1 MKRTALLFFYSV
13 LGFGL
18 ITFSGDLSQEENS
31 NQTDSLK
38 KWTIHDPARPMP
50 PVVNPGPSKPQAPPP
65 SDATVLFNGTDLSF
79 WTNSKGE
86 SAGWKVKDGY
96 MEINKTGSIRTV
108 QGFGDCRLHVEWAA
122 PSVVSGKGQGRGN
135 SGVFLME
142 KYEIQVLDC
151 FDNPTYADGMT
162 AAAYGQ
168 FPPLVNAC
176 RPPGEWQTYDIT
188 FTRPRFDAN
197 GDLSHPAAMTVYH
210 NDILVHDHVELTGP
224 TTVHKKRPPYTK
236 HPERLPLMLQDHG
249 NPVRFRNIWIQD
261 LEEEKKKKKA
271 LFVWGGWEG
280 HEPKKC
286 VDIFAPWLKEQG
298 FEVEVSNTLD
308 SYLDK
313 EKLNSLDLI
322 VQVYTMAQITPAQ
335 ERGLLA
341 AVQNGV
347 GIAGWHGGLAD
358 SFRNN
363 TAYQFMVGGQW
374 VAHPGGVIDYEVNI
388 RDHNDPITAGLTD
401 FQMHSE
407 QYYLHTDPINEVL
420 ATTTFSD
427 EHAPWIKGAV
437 MPVVWKKMYG
447 KGRVFYTSLGHVA
460 KDFDVPQALEITK
473 RGILW
478 AAGSLEQKK

>member
-1 MKRTALLFFYSV
+1 MKRTTLLSFCIV

-18 ITFSGDLSQEENS
+18 ITFSSGLFSEKNS
-31 NQTDSLK
+31 NQTDALK
-38 KWTIHDPARPMP
+38 KWTIHDPTRPMP
-50 PVVNPGPSKPQAPPP
+50 PVVDPGPAKPPAPPP
-65 SDATVLFNGTDLSF
+65 SDAAILFDGTELSL

-86 SAGWKVKDGY
+86 PAGWKVEDGY
-96 MEINKTGSIRTV
+96 MEVNKTGSIRTI

-135 SGVFLME
+135 SGVFLMG

-176 RPPGEWQTYDIT
+176 RPPGEWQTFDIT

-197 GDLSHPAAMTVYH
+197 EDLSHPATMTVYH
-210 NDILVHDHVELTGP
+210 NDILVQDNVELTGP
-224 TTVHKKRPPYTK
+224 TVHKKRPPYTK

-298 FEVEVSNTLD
+298 FEVEVSDTLD

-374 VAHPGGVIDYEVNI
+374 VAHPGGIIDYEVNI
-388 RDHNDPITAGLTD
+388 HDHDDPITAGLTD

-420 ATTTFSD
+420 ATTAFSD

-478 AAGSLEQKK
+478 AAGNLKERK